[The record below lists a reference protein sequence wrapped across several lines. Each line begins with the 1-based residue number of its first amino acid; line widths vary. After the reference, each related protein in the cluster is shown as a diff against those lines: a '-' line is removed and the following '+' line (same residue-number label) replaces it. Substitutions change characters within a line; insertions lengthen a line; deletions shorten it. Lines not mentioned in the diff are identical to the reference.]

1 MYCRIKSHTWL
12 ELKLIR
18 VGISFHH
25 FLVPIL
31 FGAKGFWCH
40 RMERASGSDGIL
52 NFKSPKGFKSE
63 IEPWPFPSRRL
74 SVSLIGLVLW
84 SWERVGKALSSLG
97 FIADVLASNI
107 KCASNNFTSR
117 LTIETRE
124 DSSILWV
131 PRHYKCGRSYVLIT
145 ISTAG
150 DTSKFNRVSLF
161 FRYKLYINII

>member
-1 MYCRIKSHTWL
+1 MYVLWDKKSHVVRIKVNTRRYLFPPFS
-12 ELKLIR
+12 R
-18 VGISFHH
+18 S
-25 FLVPIL
+25 IL
-31 FGAKGFWCH
+31 FGAKGFRCH

-63 IEPWPFPSRRL
+63 IEPWPFPSPRL

-117 LTIETRE
+117 LNRSKRK
-124 DSSILWV
+124 DSSILCV
-131 PRHYKCGRSYVLIT
+131 TRHYKRWPIIRFDCNFYGR
-145 ISTAG
+145 
-150 DTSKFNRVSLF
+150 
-161 FRYKLYINII
+161 RYFKI